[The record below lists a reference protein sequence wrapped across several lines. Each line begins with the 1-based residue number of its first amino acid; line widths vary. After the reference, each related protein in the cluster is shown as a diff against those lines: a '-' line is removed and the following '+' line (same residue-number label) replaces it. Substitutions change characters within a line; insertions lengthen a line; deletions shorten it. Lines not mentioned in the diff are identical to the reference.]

1 MKNINWGLIAMY
13 TLSASIM
20 FYLTVMLVDCV
31 YSWLWRI

>member
-1 MKNINWGLIAMY
+1 MKNIRWGLIAMY
-13 TLSASIM
+13 MLSASIM